1 MESNYRNLVSCAV
14 TRNENRNKQ
23 ETALTFTKKDVVNDF
38 YLPCNIYL
46 FKVNKRNTRK
56 RCEIWLMLTIR
67 HRSDVFTVN
76 FEHISPRFLVFVSIV
91 DFEQVN
97 GS

>member
-1 MESNYRNLVSCAV
+1 
-14 TRNENRNKQ
+14 
-23 ETALTFTKKDVVNDF
+23 
-38 YLPCNIYL
+38 
-46 FKVNKRNTRK
+46 
-56 RCEIWLMLTIR
+56 MLTIR

>member
-1 MESNYRNLVSCAV
+1 MIFTSLV
-14 TRNENRNKQ
+14 
-23 ETALTFTKKDVVNDF
+23 TFTCSKST
-38 YLPCNIYL
+38 
-46 FKVNKRNTRK
+46 KRNTKK

-67 HRSDVFTVN
+67 HRSDVFIVN

-91 DFEQVN
+91 DFDQVN